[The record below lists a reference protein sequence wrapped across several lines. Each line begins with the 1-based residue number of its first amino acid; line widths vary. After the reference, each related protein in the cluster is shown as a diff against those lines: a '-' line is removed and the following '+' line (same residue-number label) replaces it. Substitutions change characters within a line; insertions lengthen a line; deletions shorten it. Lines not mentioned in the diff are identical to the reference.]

1 MIERAE
7 VIPYALPFR
16 RPYVTA
22 KGRLDRR
29 EMVLLR
35 ITSADG
41 LVGLGEAVPLSLRGG
56 AGLAAVVAELRGWSE
71 VAIGHELPAIAPGA
85 EEDVADGDLRVGTGQ
100 PHPGL
105 SAPAACAIET
115 ALHDLA
121 AGTAGVPLHHLLA
134 PGRDARPVPCNAT
147 LTTDSPAGV
156 LRQAEEWAS
165 AGFSVF
171 KLKLGSGQELGQV
184 EAIRSGIG
192 PNAVIRLDANAN
204 WSLEEAEQRL
214 AAFEPLG
221 IELAEQPV
229 ADLET
234 MAELRRRTPIP
245 LVADESVSGRR
256 QADQARRLEACD
268 AATVKLSKIGGLDV
282 GLGGCL
288 PTYLSSALD
297 GPVGIA
303 AATHAAQSLDRDG
316 EWSAVSH
323 GLATS
328 RLFEDTIAAVE
339 CTFDGPDLCLP
350 AGPGLG
356 VVIDEDSLQAHRL

>member
-35 ITSADG
+35 VTSADG
-41 LVGLGEAVPLSLRGG
+41 PVGLGEAVPLSLRGG
-56 AGLAAVVAELRGWSE
+56 AGLAAVVAELRSWSE
-71 VAIGHELPAIAPGA
+71 IAIGHAVPALTPNGEADTA
-85 EEDVADGDLRVGTGQ
+85 EGDLRVGAGQ

-105 SAPAACAIET
+105 SAPAGCAIET
-115 ALHDLA
+115 AVHDLA
-121 AGTAGVPLHHLLA
+121 ARTAGVPLHELLT
-134 PGRDARPVPCNAT
+134 PGRAARPVPCNAT
-147 LTTDSPAGV
+147 LTTDSPAGL

-165 AGFSVF
+165 DGFSVF
-171 KLKLGSGQELGQV
+171 KLKLGSDGDLGQV

-192 PNAVIRLDANAN
+192 PDAVIRLDANGS
-204 WSLEEAEQRL
+204 WGLELAVQRL
-214 AAFEPLG
+214 AGLEPLG

-234 MAELRRRTPIP
+234 MAELRRRTSIP
-245 LVADESVSGRR
+245 LVADESVTDRR
-256 QADQARRLEACD
+256 EAERARRLEACD

-282 GLGGCL
+282 GLGGYL

-303 AATHAAQSLDRDG
+303 AAAHAAQSLDRDG
-316 EWSAVSH
+316 EWSTVSH
-323 GLATS
+323 GLATA
-328 RLFEDTIAAVE
+328 RLFAETIAAVE